1 MKKIPFNI
9 SYRNKIESGK
19 VQVVTRND
27 KPVRIVC
34 WNAKGDNP
42 IIGLVTEKSGNE
54 LCYSFDI
61 NGISCEELISD
72 SDALFILTEE
82 SHKLTDFEETLKGIV
97 NRFGGDVMTEEGA
110 KNSGARLF
118 EVARKQFEKDIPK
131 WRKVAEVH
139 SFDEGISIRNTPD
152 GDVLVLNTDGNKY
165 FLNINELEKL
175 PKED

>member
-97 NRFGGDVMTEEGA
+97 NGFGGDVMTDEGA
-110 KNSGARLF
+110 KNTGARLF
-118 EVARKQFEKDIPK
+118 EVARKQFEKNLPH
-131 WRKVAEVH
+131 WRKT
-139 SFDEGISIRNTPD
+139 NLPD
-152 GDVLVLNTDGNKY
+152 GIDYALDEAIFSFNGY
-165 FLNINELEKL
+165 SISINELEKL
-175 PKED
+175 PKEE